1 VREEMET
8 METLPLAEECGKYVK
23 VYMPT
28 FVLRI
33 PKTNVKRLTGR
44 KVLIKSPLSRK
55 EFVAYL
61 L

>member
-1 VREEMET
+1 MEEVG
-8 METLPLAEECGKYVK
+8 PKVEECGKYVK

-33 PKTNVKRLTGR
+33 PKTNVKKLTNR
-44 KVLIKSPLSRK
+44 KVLLKSPLTRK